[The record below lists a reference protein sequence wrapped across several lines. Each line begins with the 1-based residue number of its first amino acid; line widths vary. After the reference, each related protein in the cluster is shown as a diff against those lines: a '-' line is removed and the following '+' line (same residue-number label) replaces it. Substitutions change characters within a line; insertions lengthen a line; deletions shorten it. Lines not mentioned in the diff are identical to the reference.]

1 METLRTAGLIL
12 LFGITSFSVSAQNAD
27 VHVPQELQDWVPWV
41 LHGEEYRNCPF
52 FMSSEPESESQHVCA
67 WPGRLNLDVDSSGGR
82 FSQRWQIYQDSWII
96 LPGDTN
102 HWPQNVT
109 VDVRRISVTARN
121 ARPAIRLTPG
131 RYTVSGRF
139 QWQRQPAAFPISPV
153 TGVVQLNVDGRR
165 IEFPE
170 WENGNIWLGERRQ
183 QVHVEDR
190 LELTV
195 FRRITDG
202 VPIRLETLVR
212 LNVSGRSRE
221 EELGT
226 ALPDNFLP
234 LALSSSLPARLE
246 PDGTLHAQ
254 VRPGRWEITVRAR
267 ATESIQSL
275 AMTEVS
281 APWPAQEIW
290 SYQSND
296 RLRITTP
303 GGPEV
308 VDPVQTEVPAQ
319 WRNLPAFRLEPGSV
333 LEIRERS
340 RGLAQQDG
348 NQLTL
353 KRQLWMDFDGA
364 GMTARDTVTGSMRR
378 DWRMDMSLPFVLMS
392 ARQHGEN
399 LLVTRAPDGSGTGV
413 EVRSPELALDALSRI
428 EGGAMPATGWQ
439 QRFNN
444 VETTLQLPPGH
455 YLLGASGADE
465 ARGSWYDNWTLWS
478 VFGVVLIAAA
488 IGRMFHPVLGVM
500 TLVMLAIT
508 YQETGAPVW
517 SWLNL
522 LIAVALADAAPIGR
536 WKKFA
541 TRYRNISFG
550 LIVLLFLPFAVNQIR
565 VTLFPQL
572 ENNIYMGELAGE
584 VFGIAGDQL
593 PVDRMSRIRVDA
605 PARTPTTSSEG
616 RVLTEDEPELQA
628 KAVGD
633 AALFAEQPRQF
644 VTGSRV
650 EANNAL
656 SQRIQDR
663 YAPGALL
670 QTGPGIPGWQWNNYS
685 LIWRGP
691 VEPDQELSL
700 VILRPWATSIWR
712 IGGVLLNVL
721 LLLALSRTCFGVPN
735 QLPLPGAQFKSI
747 IPVVLLAVLFVP
759 WGNVAAAQT
768 PDKEILNQL
777 RDRLTEQSECVPKC
791 ADIVSARVAAT
802 TDRLTI
808 NLEIHVAEHTAVP
821 IPGSDKGFSPDV
833 IFIDGAT
840 VNVLHRDS
848 SGTRWIDLD
857 QGVRQ
862 VRLTGAL
869 PPVAS
874 VQLEFPEKPH
884 QISAGGRGWEF
895 TGISN
900 GNLVTNTLEM
910 IRVRADATAPNQLSM
925 ATERFPVFVRVYRQL
940 VMNLDW
946 SITTTVDRIAPE
958 RGAFT
963 IELPLLPGES
973 VVTENVE
980 VADGKVTA
988 AMAGGQRR
996 VSWQSVIPTSESLT
1010 LTAPEATSWTE
1021 VWTVSV
1027 GPMWRVEYEGIPV
1040 VAPLPINP
1048 RFWVPEFYPN
1058 PSEQLTISVARPE
1071 ASEGRVIAFDSVAVH
1086 STIGKRSSESTLNL
1100 NYRATRGGQHGI
1112 TLPEGAEVLDVAV
1125 DNRTIPL
1132 RPTDNRLEM
1141 PVAPGQHR
1149 VHVRWRITEG
1159 ISMLQSSPA
1168 IDLNMPSSNI
1178 NLSMNLSHDRW
1189 LLFATGPDLGPAVL
1203 YWAELVVF
1211 IVIAILLGRTSQTPL
1226 KTHHWLFLGLGLST
1240 FSWFALLMFAVWL
1253 FVMSWWKK
1261 YEPDL
1266 KPQQFN
1272 LVQLALGLFSIIA
1285 IIVLVRAI
1293 PHGLLGTPDMR
1304 IESYSYGSGQLAW
1317 FQDQTGSA
1325 LPQASVITVPLVY
1338 YKAAMLLWALWLSFA
1353 LLRWLPWAWQC
1364 YTAHGLWKGKMLS
1377 GKREA
1382 ESNADAENPRGEHG
1396 ENT

>member
-1 METLRTAGLIL
+1 METLRTAGSML
-12 LFGITSFSVSAQNAD
+12 LLGIASFSVSAQDAD

-52 FMSSEPESESQHVCA
+52 FMNSEPKGESQHVCA

-82 FSQRWQIYQDSWII
+82 FSQRWQIYQDSWVI

-102 HWPQNVT
+102 NWPQNVT
-109 VDVRRISVTARN
+109 VGVDPITVIAWN
-121 ARPAIRLTPG
+121 GRPAIRLTTG
-131 RYTVSGRF
+131 RYTLSGRF
-139 QWQRQPAAFPISPV
+139 VWQRQPAALPISPD
-153 TGVVQLNVDGRR
+153 TGLVQLNVDGRQ

-183 QVHVEDR
+183 QVQVEDR

-267 ATESIQSL
+267 ATESIKSL
-275 AMTEVS
+275 AMTEVP
-281 APWPAQEIW
+281 APWPVQEIW

-303 GGPEV
+303 EGPEV
-308 VDPVQTEVPAQ
+308 VDPVQTEVPPQ
-319 WRNLPAFRLEPGSV
+319 WRNLPAFRLVPGAV

-353 KRQLWMDFDGA
+353 NRQLWMDFDGG
-364 GMTARDTVTGSMRR
+364 GMTARDTITGSMRR
-378 DWRMDMSLPFVLMS
+378 DWRMDMNLPFILMS

-413 EVRSPELALDALSRI
+413 ETRSPELALDALSRI

-488 IGRMFHPVLGVM
+488 IGRMFHPALGVI

-541 TRYRNISFG
+541 TRYRNISFA
-550 LIVLLFLPFAVNQIR
+550 LIVLLFLPFAAHQIR

-572 ENNIYMGELAGE
+572 ENSIYLGELASE
-584 VFGIAGDQL
+584 LFGIAGDQL
-593 PVDRMSRIRVDA
+593 PADRMSRMRVDA
-605 PARTPTTSSEG
+605 PARTPTTLSEG
-616 RVLTEDEPELQA
+616 RVLMEDEAEPQA
-628 KAVGD
+628 KAVAK
-633 AALFAEQPRQF
+633 AALFAEQPQLF
-644 VTGSRV
+644 VTGSRL

-670 QTGPGIPGWQWNNYS
+670 QTGPGIPNWRWNSYS
-685 LIWRGP
+685 LVWRGP

-700 VILRPWATSIWR
+700 VVLSPWATLMWR

-721 LLLALSRTCFGVPN
+721 LLLALSRTCFGFLN
-735 QLPLPGAQFKSI
+735 RLPLPGAHLKSI
-747 IPVVLLAVLFVP
+747 LPVVLLAVLFVP
-759 WGNVAAAQT
+759 WGNVAGAQT
-768 PDKEILNQL
+768 PDREILNQL
-777 RDRLTEQSECVPKC
+777 RYRLIEQPECVPKC
-791 ADIVSARVAAT
+791 AEVVSARVAAT

-840 VNVLHRDS
+840 VNVIHRD
-848 SGTRWIDLD
+848 GNGIRWIDLD

-862 VRLTGAL
+862 VRMTGAL

-874 VQLEFPEKPH
+874 VQVEFPEKPH

-895 TGISN
+895 AGISN
-900 GNLVTNTLEM
+900 GNLATNTLEM

-925 ATERFPVFVRVYRQL
+925 ATERFPVFVRVYRQIAL
-940 VMNLDW
+940 NLDW

-963 IELPLLPGES
+963 IELPLLPEES
-973 VVTENVE
+973 VVTENIE

-988 AMAGGQRR
+988 AMAGGQSR

-1021 VWTVSV
+1021 VWTVAA

-1040 VAPLPINP
+1040 VTPRQINP

-1086 STIGKRSSESTLNL
+1086 STLGKRSSESTLTL

-1112 TLPEGAEVLDVAV
+1112 MLPEGAEVLDVAI
-1125 DNRTIPL
+1125 DSRTVPL

-1149 VHVRWRITEG
+1149 VQIRWRSTEG
-1159 ISMLQSSPA
+1159 MSTLQTSPA

-1178 NLSMNLSHDRW
+1178 SLSMNLPPDRW
-1189 LLFATGPDLGPAVL
+1189 LLFASGPDLGPAIL

-1211 IVIAILLGRTSQTPL
+1211 VIIAILLGRTSQTPL
-1226 KTHHWLFLGLGLST
+1226 RTRHWLFLGLGLST
-1240 FSWFALLMFAVWL
+1240 FSWVALLIFAAWL

-1272 LVQLALGLFSIIA
+1272 LVQLALGLFSVIA
-1285 IIVLVRAI
+1285 ILGLVSAI
-1293 PHGLLGTPDMR
+1293 PDGLLGTPDMR

-1325 LPQASVITVPLVY
+1325 LPLASVVSVPLIY

-1382 ESNADAENPRGEHG
+1382 ESGK
-1396 ENT
+1396 